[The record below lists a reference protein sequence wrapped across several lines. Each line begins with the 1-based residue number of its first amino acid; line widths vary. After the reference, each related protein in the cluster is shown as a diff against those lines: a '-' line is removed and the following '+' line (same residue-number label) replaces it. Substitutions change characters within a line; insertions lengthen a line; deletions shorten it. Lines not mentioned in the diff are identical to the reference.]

1 MAWPPV
7 LTDLQDDLDELDPAD
22 EAALQRRLA
31 AAVAFVQRV
40 RRDAFLTDDTGA
52 LIEPVELTATG
63 EEDTLVLGALMLAG
77 HLFARRRSQDGI
89 LWMAD
94 TGTTRI
100 PDHADP
106 DIARLLRIGKQAKPR
121 FG

>member
-22 EAALQRRLA
+22 QPALQRRLD

-40 RRDAFLTDDTGA
+40 RKDAFLTDDTGA
-52 LIEPVELTATG
+52 LIEPIELTATG

-94 TGTTRI
+94 TGTTRV